1 MRPHCENY
9 IFRFWRPV
17 TSYNRK
23 MDCPRCGLL
32 TSPEVLRCDCGY
44 NLAPDRIG
52 YVPEWQ
58 IDLAWRQKVAAF
70 WAISWP
76 AYIGNLVLVM
86 LLMNG
91 SPVDRLP
98 PHAGL
103 ISFTGQ
109 LAFFGIQALLTIRL
123 VRKNYR
129 TFRVM
134 VIRDDGSQSR
144 SLSMKE
150 IGRVWTR
157 ILWPQLA
164 LALSLTLLLILVNA
178 NSEADA
184 ARRLGTLQDWLRFL
198 VAGPYGVKTA
208 LRGRYPGFRLQAY
221 GYRYI

>member
-1 MRPHCENY
+1 
-9 IFRFWRPV
+9 
-17 TSYNRK
+17 
-23 MDCPRCGLL
+23 
-32 TSPEVLRCDCGY
+32 
-44 NLAPDRIG
+44 
-52 YVPEWQ
+52 
-58 IDLAWRQKVAAF
+58 
-70 WAISWP
+70 
-76 AYIGNLVLVM
+76 
-86 LLMNG
+86 
-91 SPVDRLP
+91 
-98 PHAGL
+98 
-103 ISFTGQ
+103 
-109 LAFFGIQALLTIRL
+109 
-123 VRKNYR
+123 
-129 TFRVM
+129 M